1 LAVLNNW
8 SPPRVS
14 QLLVDADLNLP
25 SPYKLL
31 TGGIQA
37 IPGEYMRFYNNAGA
51 FIGHYGN
58 AGWWIYTTNGLYVN
72 RILEYSLGNGVKFPN
87 GIKTDSIDDD
97 GAGAIDILESVAFAA
112 GKSASIDSLLTDG
125 ISERTGSAGVSVL
138 DVLEVDHIAEQTASA
153 GITFDDDLNIDT
165 DFEAKVTQR
174 YRSASAGDTLRY
186 GDATEVFYNTPGAS
200 PGQILKQVTIP
211 DVYLDASCTFRISF
225 TAKKTSVGAAYASV
239 WINGI
244 ERAPSVLTLTTD
256 YQVKSTDIGSLTGGD
271 VITVHVYG
279 VGAQDMYIKDFT
291 VKSTDSVYTPL
302 AASPIWSP

>member
-1 LAVLNNW
+1 MAVLNNW

-14 QLLVDADLNLP
+14 QLLVDADLTIPLA
-25 SPYKLL
+25 YKLIAK
-31 TGGIQA
+31 GIQA
-37 IPGEYMRFYNNAGA
+37 LPGESLYFYSQSGVPVANYDTASWSFYASAGVYADRIKEYHTGNSVRFP
-51 FIGHYGN
+51 
-58 AGWWIYTTNGLYVN
+58 TGL
-72 RILEYSLGNGVKFPN
+72 
-87 GIKTDSIDDD
+87 KTDSIDDN
-97 GAGAIDILESVAFAA
+97 GAGVIDILESVAFAA

-125 ISERTGSAGVSVL
+125 ISERTESAGVSVL

-186 GDATEVFYNTPGAS
+186 GDATEVFYNTPGTS
-200 PGQILKQVTIP
+200 PGEILKQVTIP
-211 DVYLDASCTFRISF
+211 DVYLDTSCTFRISF
-225 TAKKTSVGAAYASV
+225 TAKKTAVGAAYASV

-244 ERAPSVLTLTTD
+244 EHAPSVLTLTTD
-256 YQVKSTDIGSLTGGD
+256 YQVKSTDIGSLTGSD

-302 AASPIWSP
+302 AASPTWSP

>member
-1 LAVLNNW
+1 MAVLNNW

-14 QLLVDADLNLP
+14 QLLVDADLDLT
-25 SPYKLL
+25 SAYKLIAKGIQPPPGS
-31 TGGIQA
+31 TMAFYEEAGSVRGGYSNTSWTFYGSGGIRTDM
-37 IPGEYMRFYNNAGA
+37 IRERTAGSSVT
-51 FIGHYGN
+51 FPD
-58 AGWWIYTTNGLYVN
+58 GL
-72 RILEYSLGNGVKFPN
+72 
-87 GIKTDSIDDD
+87 KTASIDDN
-97 GAGAIDILESVAFAA
+97 GAGTIDILENIALAA

-153 GITFDDDLNIDT
+153 GITFDDNLNIDT

-186 GDATEVFYNTPGAS
+186 GDATEVFYNTPGVS
-200 PGQILKQVTIP
+200 PGEILKQVTIP

-225 TAKKTSVGAAYASV
+225 TAKKTAAGNAYASV

-244 ERAPSVLTLTTD
+244 ERAPSVLTLTTG

-279 VGAQDMYIKDFT
+279 VGAQDMYVKDFT

-302 AASPIWSP
+302 AASPAWSP

>member
-1 LAVLNNW
+1 MAVLNNW

-14 QLLVDADLNLP
+14 QLLVDADLTIP
-25 SPYKLL
+25 DTYKI
-31 TGGIQA
+31 TCMKIQA
-37 IPGEYMRFYNNAGA
+37 DPSGYLRLLNK
-51 FIGHYGN
+51 
-58 AGWWIYTTNGLYVN
+58 
-72 RILEYSLGNGVKFPN
+72 LGNTVLTVTTSAAIIDPTKLFNVNSIAPYAPAVRVDFPD
-87 GIKTDSIDDD
+87 GITTDCIDDS
-97 GAGAIDILESVAFAA
+97 GAAAIDILESVAFAA

-186 GDATEVFYNTPGAS
+186 GDATEVFYNTPGTS
-200 PGQILKQVTIP
+200 PGEILKQVTIP
-211 DVYLDASCTFRISF
+211 DVYLDTSCTFRISF
-225 TAKKTSVGAAYASV
+225 TAKKTAVGAAYASV

-244 ERAPSVLTLTTD
+244 EHAPSVLTLTTD
-256 YQVKSTDIGSLTGGD
+256 YQVKSRDIGSLTGGD

-302 AASPIWSP
+302 AASPTWSP

>member
-14 QLLVDADLNLP
+14 QLLVDADLTIPAAYDIRCNKIRGYDSELWL
-25 SPYKLL
+25 SAA
-31 TGGIQA
+31 TSASWEIRIVHGGTYINGSCRSQA
-37 IPGEYMRFYNNAGA
+37 FQKDG
-51 FIGHYGN
+51 
-58 AGWWIYTTNGLYVN
+58 TTNPPHFPYGLKTPSIGGYGSV
-72 RILEYSLGNGVKFPN
+72 
-87 GIKTDSIDDD
+87 GI
-97 GAGAIDILESVAFAA
+97 IDILESVALAA
-112 GKSASIDSLLTDG
+112 GKSVSVDSLLTDG

-200 PGQILKQVTIP
+200 PGEILKQVTIP

>member
-1 LAVLNNW
+1 MAVLNNW

-14 QLLVDADLNLP
+14 QLLVDADLTIP
-25 SPYKLL
+25 DTYKLI
-31 TGGIQA
+31 TRGIQA
-37 IPGEYMRFYNNAGA
+37 PPGSYLYFYTSAGTELA
-51 FIGHYGN
+51 YYGHSSWLFSGSGGIRTNTITERY
-58 AGWWIYTTNGLYVN
+58 AGD
-72 RILEYSLGNGVKFPN
+72 SVKFPN
-87 GIKTDSIDDD
+87 GLKTDSIDDN
-97 GAGAIDILESVAFAA
+97 GAGVIDILESVALAA

-165 DFEAKVTQR
+165 EFEAKVTQR
-174 YRSASAGDTLRY
+174 YRSASAGNTLRY

-244 ERAPSVLTLTTD
+244 VRAPSVLTLTTD

>member
-1 LAVLNNW
+1 MAVLNNW

-14 QLLVDADLNLP
+14 QLLVDADLVIEDPYTLTTHYLLSPAGQSITLSP
-25 SPYKLL
+25 SGTVVGVVNSNGIRMLELKSIKTDKLEEA
-31 TGGIQA
+31 T
-37 IPGEYMRFYNNAGA
+37 AGNS
-51 FIGHYGN
+51 I
-58 AGWWIYTTNGLYVN
+58 
-72 RILEYSLGNGVKFPN
+72 RFPN
-87 GIKTDSIDDD
+87 GLKTDSIDDN
-97 GAGAIDILESVAFAA
+97 GAGAIDILETVAFAA
-112 GKSASIDSLLTDG
+112 GKSASVDSLLTDG

-153 GITFDDDLNIDT
+153 GITFDDNLNIDT

-186 GDATEVFYNTPGAS
+186 GDATEVFYNTPGVS
-200 PGQILKQVTIP
+200 PGEILKQVTIP

-225 TAKKTSVGAAYASV
+225 TAKKTAAGNAYASV
-239 WINGI
+239 WINGV
-244 ERAPSVLTLTTD
+244 ERAPSVLTLTTG

-279 VGAQDMYIKDFT
+279 VGAQDMYVKDFT

-302 AASPIWSP
+302 AASPAWSP